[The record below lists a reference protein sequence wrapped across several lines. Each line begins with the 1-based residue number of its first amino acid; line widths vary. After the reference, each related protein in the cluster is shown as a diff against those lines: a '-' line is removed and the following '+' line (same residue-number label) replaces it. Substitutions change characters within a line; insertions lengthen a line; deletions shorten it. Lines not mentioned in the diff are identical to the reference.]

1 MLRIGLT
8 GGIGSGKSTVAG
20 MFADLGAVVID
31 ADQISRDLVVP
42 GSAALAELQQAF
54 GSQILRPDGSLNR
67 GRLAE
72 LAFTSPSATARLNG
86 IMHPRIAQESARRI
100 AAVQGAQIV
109 LYDMPLLV
117 ETGQR
122 EVVDRVIVVDV
133 PEQEQVRRAVDLRGM
148 DRTDVER
155 RMQAQASRQERLA
168 VADFVIDNS
177 QGLDQTREQ
186 VQAIW
191 HALTPFAPVT
201 GANGQI

>member
-1 MLRIGLT
+1 VLRIGLT
-8 GGIGSGKSTVAG
+8 GGIGSGKSTVAA

-31 ADQISRDLVVP
+31 ADQISRDLVAP
-42 GSAALAELQQAF
+42 GSAALAELEQAF

-72 LAFTSPSATARLNG
+72 LAFSSPNATARLNG

-100 AAVQGAQIV
+100 TAVQGAQIV

-177 QGLDQTREQ
+177 QGLDQTRQQ

-191 HALTPFAPVT
+191 HALLASAPVT
-201 GANGQI
+201 GADAQI